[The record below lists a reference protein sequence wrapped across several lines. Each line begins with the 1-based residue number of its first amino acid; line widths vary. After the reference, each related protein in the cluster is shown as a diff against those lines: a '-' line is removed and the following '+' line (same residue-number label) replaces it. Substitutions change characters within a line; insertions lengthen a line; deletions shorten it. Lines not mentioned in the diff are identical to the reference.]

1 MILSRSLQS
10 ILALV
15 IAASAVSAAPA
26 ASLVSTA
33 TLSTSRSASVSNTPL
48 TTTTSVSASP
58 SPTVSGSQTPSQV
71 STALGSTPTVPF
83 APEDPNYPLWG
94 PESTIHPEPIRGQLG
109 ATLLGPENVPME
121 LQNPD
126 LLAPP
131 STDQGTV

>member
-33 TLSTSRSASVSNTPL
+33 TLSTSASASVSNTPL
-48 TTTTSVSASP
+48 TTTTSTSTSAI
-58 SPTVSGSQTPSQV
+58 VSGSQTPSQV

-94 PESTIHPEPIRGQLG
+94 PESTILPEPIRGQLG

>member
-33 TLSTSRSASVSNTPL
+33 TLSTSASASVSNTPL
-48 TTTTSVSASP
+48 TTTTSTSTSAI
-58 SPTVSGSQTPSQV
+58 VSGSQTPSQA
-71 STALGSTPTVPF
+71 STAFGSTPTVPF